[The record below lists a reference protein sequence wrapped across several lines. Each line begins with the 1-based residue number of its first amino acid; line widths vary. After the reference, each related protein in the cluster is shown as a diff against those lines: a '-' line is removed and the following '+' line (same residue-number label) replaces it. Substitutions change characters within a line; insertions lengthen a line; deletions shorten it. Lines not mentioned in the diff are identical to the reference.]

1 MTLDQ
6 VMAVSELPRMYRV
19 IEVELDVVRNGI
31 VSGGGVIYDIDKV
44 EKRNIRRV
52 RDTTGWRWQ
61 LVRKDRHQEVWDY
74 FFEQDR
80 ESLNE
85 FNFWELRYPHPASH
99 N

>member
-6 VMAVSELPRMYRV
+6 VMAASELPRMYRA

-31 VSGGGVIYDIDKV
+31 GSGGGVIYDIDKV
-44 EKRNIRRV
+44 VKRNIRRV

-61 LVRKDRHQEVWDY
+61 LVRQDKHQEVWDY

-85 FNFWELRYPHPASH
+85 FNYWELR
-99 N
+99 

>member
-6 VMAVSELPRMYRV
+6 VMAASELPRMYRA
-19 IEVELDVVRNGI
+19 IEVELDVMRNGI
-31 VSGGGVIYDIDKV
+31 GSGGGVIYDIDKV
-44 EKRNIRRV
+44 VKRNIRRV

-61 LVRKDRHQEVWDY
+61 LVRQDKHQEVWDY

-85 FNFWELRYPHPASH
+85 FNYWELR
-99 N
+99 

>member
-6 VMAVSELPRMYRV
+6 VMAASELPRMYRV

-31 VSGGGVIYDIDKV
+31 GSGGGVIYDIDRL

-52 RDTTGWRWQ
+52 RDATGWKWQ
-61 LVRKDRHQEVWDY
+61 LVRRDKHQEVWDY
-74 FFEQDR
+74 FFHQDR

-85 FNFWELRYPHPASH
+85 FNFWELR
-99 N
+99 